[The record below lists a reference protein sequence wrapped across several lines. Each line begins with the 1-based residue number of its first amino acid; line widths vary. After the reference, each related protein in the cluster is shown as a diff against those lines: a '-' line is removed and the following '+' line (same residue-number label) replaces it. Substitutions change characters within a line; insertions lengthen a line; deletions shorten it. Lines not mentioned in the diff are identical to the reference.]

1 MAAQAAEAPRGSIH
15 QTIKCGRAA
24 YTFEPQTVQCMV
36 SLRAC
41 SYTPA
46 ERKPIDLVLVLDKS
60 GSMSGEK
67 LALIKQTAGLIV
79 TELSAR
85 GSSGNDRLSIVT
97 YDTTVKCLM
106 PLAVMDA
113 SGKKRATDSIESIRA
128 GSTTNLSGGL
138 LRGLEEVSEV
148 EQPADNTS
156 VFLMTDGH
164 ANSGITESEG
174 IVRCLEG
181 VMAERTTPCTVFTF
195 GYGTNHNAEMLR
207 AISDAGCGQYYA
219 MENGDAVA
227 TSFADALGGLLSV
240 VGQNLR
246 LRVRASGGA
255 RISQP
260 LGKGYRV
267 ANTSDDSSL
276 ELILGD
282 VYSEEAKDLL
292 FEVELP
298 AAVDLTEQAVITTTM
313 SYVDVVNATLTTA
326 LVSQTAVVRAE
337 HAGAMDEGVSLHMN
351 RVLVAGALERAARMA
366 QTRRYQ
372 EGRQILRDAIATLQ
386 ASAVPQAALTTQL
399 LANLRECLDGMQSE
413 YDYSSR
419 GSYLCHSS
427 MQSHYK
433 QRANSMSSP
442 AAAVTANGSL
452 DASASPYLTTPK
464 RRMQERWSQS
474 DQSRPGVAAH
484 SGGGGGAGRSSRG
497 GAAASAVA
505 ARSRRVQQPRRRSG
519 SVSPASVGGQ
529 HGAGGQS
536 QQLPLV
542 HAVEVIPASVAL
554 APAPAPAARP
564 AAGDFSTVIG
574 PVASRRRRS
583 LSYSTPVSASS
594 A

>member
-1 MAAQAAEAPRGSIH
+1 
-15 QTIKCGRAA
+15 
-24 YTFEPQTVQCMV
+24 
-36 SLRAC
+36 
-41 SYTPA
+41 
-46 ERKPIDLVLVLDKS
+46 
-60 GSMSGEK
+60 
-67 LALIKQTAGLIV
+67 
-79 TELSAR
+79 
-85 GSSGNDRLSIVT
+85 
-97 YDTTVKCLM
+97 
-106 PLAVMDA
+106 
-113 SGKKRATDSIESIRA
+113 
-128 GSTTNLSGGL
+128 
-138 LRGLEEVSEV
+138 
-148 EQPADNTS
+148 
-156 VFLMTDGH
+156 
-164 ANSGITESEG
+164 
-174 IVRCLEG
+174 
-181 VMAERTTPCTVFTF
+181 
-195 GYGTNHNAEMLR
+195 
-207 AISDAGCGQYYA
+207 
-219 MENGDAVA
+219 
-227 TSFADALGGLLSV
+227 
-240 VGQNLR
+240 
-246 LRVRASGGA
+246 
-255 RISQP
+255 
-260 LGKGYRV
+260 
-267 ANTSDDSSL
+267 
-276 ELILGD
+276 
-282 VYSEEAKDLL
+282 
-292 FEVELP
+292 
-298 AAVDLTEQAVITTTM
+298 
-313 SYVDVVNATLTTA
+313 
-326 LVSQTAVVRAE
+326 
-337 HAGAMDEGVSLHMN
+337 
-351 RVLVAGALERAARMA
+351 MA